1 MPEMPETTR
10 TRSTKPTLRTP
21 PFSAPALMAAL
32 GAIACTTAA
41 MAAAAPA
48 ATAPAAAP
56 AAAPP
61 SAVITIYSSADPAG
75 FDPRQYADQARAGS
89 NPAFIWQVPGFGVV
103 RETRTITV
111 PAPGADGSV
120 SVPFTDVAQFIDPTT
135 VSFKDLSHPDTVV
148 RGQSYQFDL
157 VNSQKLL
164 EKYLNQD
171 IRVSVDE
178 GNSARVYEGTL
189 LSATGGSLVLQAKD
203 GVRILP
209 AGAARVELGA
219 LPGGLLTKPTLVWDL
234 ATKSG
239 GEHTVQL
246 SYQTGGLTW
255 RADYNLVVN
264 ADDTKADLGA
274 WVTILN
280 LCGAGW
286 TNAGLKLVA
295 GDVQRVQPRMPSPRS
310 MMMAR
315 GGVAADENLG
325 FEEKSFF
332 EYHLYTLPRSVDLM
346 ANSSQQLVL
355 FPTATDVPVEK
366 VLIMNATPDIGG
378 WGAAMTD
385 RAFGSGEPVKIQVFF
400 RIVNSKENR
409 LGMPLPAG
417 KVRAYK
423 ADSDGSLEFIGEDVI
438 KHTPR
443 DEKLMIKVGE
453 AFDVVGERT
462 VVDFTVDSGRRTMTE
477 SVKLQVRNRKE
488 APAKVVIRENL
499 YRWTNWT
506 LLKQSQDFTKVN
518 ANTIE
523 FTVELAAGATK
534 DVTYTVQYTW

>member
-1 MPEMPETTR
+1 M
-10 TRSTKPTLRTP
+10 KRTP
-21 PFSAPALMAAL
+21 RARCRTPRSRACLAGGL
-32 GAIACTTAA
+32 GTISV
-41 MAAAAPA
+41 AAAAIA
-48 ATAPAAAP
+48 AEAPR
-56 AAAPP
+56 
-61 SAVITIYSSADPAG
+61 SVITIYSSADPAG
-75 FDPRQYADQARAGS
+75 FDPRQYADQARAGG
-89 NPAFIWQVPGFGVV
+89 NPAFAWQVPGFGVV

-111 PAPGADGSV
+111 PAPGPDGGV

-135 VSFKDLSHPDTVV
+135 VTFKDLSHPDTVV
-148 RGQSYQFDL
+148 RSQSYQFDL

-164 EKYLNQD
+164 EKYLNQP

-178 GNSARVYEGTL
+178 GHAARVYEGTL
-189 LSATGGSLVLQAKD
+189 LSATGGTIVLHAKD

-209 AGAARVELGA
+209 AGSARVELGS

-239 GEHTVQL
+239 GEHTVQI

-255 RADYNLVVN
+255 RADYNLIVN
-264 ADDTKADLGA
+264 AEDTKADLGA

-280 LCGAGW
+280 LSGAGW

-295 GDVQRVQPRMPSPRS
+295 GDVQRVQPRQPMPMALAMR
-310 MMMAR
+310 AR
-315 GGVAADENLG
+315 GGIAGDESLG

-332 EYHLYTLPRSVDLM
+332 EYHLYTLPRPVDLM

-355 FPTATDVPVEK
+355 FPTATDVSVEK
-366 VLIMNATPDIGG
+366 VLIMNATPEFAG
-378 WGAAMTD
+378 WSSAMTD
-385 RAFGSGEPVKIQVFF
+385 RAFGSGDPVRIQVFF
-400 RIVNSKENR
+400 RLVNSKENR

-443 DEKLMIKVGE
+443 DEKLMIKVGD

-462 VVDFTVDSGRRTMTE
+462 VTDFSVDTSRRIMTE
-477 SVKLQVRNRKE
+477 SIRLQVRNRKD
-488 APAKVVIRENL
+488 APTKVVIRENL

-506 LLKQSQDFTKVN
+506 LLKHSQDFTKVN
-518 ANTIE
+518 ANTVE
-523 FTVELAAGATK
+523 FTVELAANETR

>member
-1 MPEMPETTR
+1 MIH
-10 TRSTKPTLRTP
+10 
-21 PFSAPALMAAL
+21 APISLVIALAS
-32 GAIACTTAA
+32 
-41 MAAAAPA
+41 
-48 ATAPAAAP
+48 P

-61 SAVITIYSSADPAG
+61 STVVTVYSSADPAG
-75 FDPRQYADQARAGS
+75 FDPRQFADMARAGG
-89 NPAFIWQVPGFGVV
+89 NPNFAWQVPGFGVV
-103 RETRTITV
+103 RDTRTISV
-111 PAPGADGSV
+111 PAPGANGTV
-120 SVPFTDVAQFIDPTT
+120 MVPFTDVAQFIDPTT

-164 EKYLNQD
+164 EKYLGQA

-189 LSATGGSLVLQAKD
+189 LSATGGTIVLQAKE

-209 AGAARVELGA
+209 AGSSRVELGS
-219 LPGGLLTKPTLVWDL
+219 LPGGLLTRPTLMWDL
-234 ATKSG
+234 ATPAG
-239 GEHTVQL
+239 GDHTVQL
-246 SYQTGGLTW
+246 SYQTAGLTW
-255 RADYNLVVN
+255 RADYNLIVN
-264 ADDTKADLGA
+264 PDDTKADLGA

-280 LCGAGW
+280 LSGAGW
-286 TNAGLKLVA
+286 NDAGLKLVA
-295 GDVQRVQPRMPSPRS
+295 GDVQRIQPPRGHPMAPMSRMAGSAGK
-310 MMMAR
+310 MEDLA
-315 GGVAADENLG
+315 

-332 EYHLYTLPRSVDLM
+332 EYHLYTLPRTVDLV

-366 VLIMNATPDIGG
+366 VLIMNATPDFGG

-385 RAFGSGEPVKIQVFF
+385 QAYGSGEPVKIQVFF
-400 RIVNSKENR
+400 RVVNSKENR

-438 KHTPR
+438 KHTAR
-443 DEKLMIKVGE
+443 DEKLMIKVGD

-462 VVDFTVDSGRRTMTE
+462 VTDFAVDHARRTMTE
-477 SVKLQVRNRKE
+477 SVKVQVRNRKD
-488 APAKVVIRENL
+488 APTKVVVREHL
-499 YRWTNWT
+499 YRWTNWSIT
-506 LLKQSQDFTKVN
+506 KQSQDFAKVN
-518 ANTIE
+518 ANTVE
-523 FTVELAAGATK
+523 FTVELAPNQVK